1 MCPRKQSTAY
11 AWCAVDE
18 PWCWVSLPVPHH
30 SQNSDFPCSRS
41 ILAKRWNQRR
51 PFAVTVTFVY
61 PTTCHMF
68 PFPLVVKWFLE
79 SSDYLS
85 AWLDNDSYLKNQMN
99 TPRSW
104 FTRVST
110 GGCRNVVVFFP
121 IWRLIPGR
129 LLFLLPDSHFHLFHS
144 VLQRK
149 TLISVFPLGVY
160 SAEQQ
165 QGWFTSVSAAV
176 AHSFVNKCHTNLRG
190 MFSFLHDLS
199 WLPFLFWSSKG
210 VWKARRTLMWLR
222 CRPGLT
228 AGCVLMS

>member
-1 MCPRKQSTAY
+1 
-11 AWCAVDE
+11 
-18 PWCWVSLPVPHH
+18 
-30 SQNSDFPCSRS
+30 
-41 ILAKRWNQRR
+41 
-51 PFAVTVTFVY
+51 
-61 PTTCHMF
+61 
-68 PFPLVVKWFLE
+68 
-79 SSDYLS
+79 
-85 AWLDNDSYLKNQMN
+85 MN

-165 QGWFTSVSAAV
+165 QEWFTSVSAAV
-176 AHSFVNKCHTNLRG
+176 AHSFVNKCHTNVFILTRLKLTS
-190 MFSFLHDLS
+190 FSVLVFQRCVKSKKDFDVVKTPS
-199 WLPFLFWSSKG
+199 WLNSRLCFDVLNLKCILG
-210 VWKARRTLMWLR
+210 YKAKISTCWN
-222 CRPGLT
+222 CF
-228 AGCVLMS
+228 